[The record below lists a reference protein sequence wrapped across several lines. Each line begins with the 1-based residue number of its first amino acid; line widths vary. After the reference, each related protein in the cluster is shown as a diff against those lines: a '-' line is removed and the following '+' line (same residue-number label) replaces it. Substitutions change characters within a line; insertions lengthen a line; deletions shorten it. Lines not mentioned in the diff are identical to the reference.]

1 MKKKFMV
8 LLALLFSVWLT
19 STNNANAQID
29 PSVFACLEQMP
40 EFDNPQDTYDWIVAN
55 CPDAAAYIDFPG
67 NGNGW
72 GPGGNPNGGWD
83 DDDWGDDWEEP
94 TVDEVLAQLADSPFA
109 DCLTDAPEFLSIE
122 EIFAYLEANCDA
134 FVDFPGNGW
143 GPGGN
148 PNGGWDDD
156 DWGDDLDSL
165 TVEQVLAELADSP
178 FADCLTDAPEF
189 ASVEEIFMYLEANC
203 DAFGGGWE
211 EPTVE
216 EVLAQLADSP
226 FADCLTDAPEFLSVE
241 EIFMY
246 LEANC
251 DAFGGGWEEPTV
263 DEVLAQL
270 ADSPFADCLT
280 DAPEFAS
287 VEEIFMYLEANCDAF
302 GGGWEEPTVEE
313 VLAQLADSP
322 FADCLTDAPE
332 FLSIEE
338 IFAYLEANCDMFVDF
353 PGNGNGWGPGG
364 NPNGGWDDDDW
375 GDDLDSLTVEQVLA
389 ELANSPFADCL
400 TDAPEFLS
408 VEEIFMY
415 LEANCDMFV
424 DFPGNGGGPG
434 NNGNGPGN
442 GGGPGNNGNG
452 PGNNNG
458 GGPDNWNNWGVE
470 DELEWLGQYFDECL
484 TDAPDFST
492 IEEIYAYLEA
502 NCEAFNNDYEI
513 EIPECLTDLTE
524 ELSLQEFLNYLS
536 ANCAD
541 ELGFTIPE
549 CLVDAPTF
557 DNDEDFL
564 NWLAENCSD
573 DGGIIEGLE
582 TGDVAIAR
590 WYNQSSTTDVSTGIS
605 SFETINFSVSPNPAT
620 SNVLLQA
627 DEAFVNVAVLDI
639 SGRAI
644 LQQNCNTNNLQLDI
658 EGLSSGLYLVRAQME
673 NGKLLSEKLFVK

>member
-134 FVDFPGNGW
+134 FVDFP
-143 GPGGN
+143 
-148 PNGGWDDD
+148 
-156 DWGDDLDSL
+156 
-165 TVEQVLAELADSP
+165 
-178 FADCLTDAPEF
+178 
-189 ASVEEIFMYLEANC
+189 
-203 DAFGGGWE
+203 
-211 EPTVE
+211 
-216 EVLAQLADSP
+216 
-226 FADCLTDAPEFLSVE
+226 
-241 EIFMY
+241 
-246 LEANC
+246 
-251 DAFGGGWEEPTV
+251 
-263 DEVLAQL
+263 
-270 ADSPFADCLT
+270 
-280 DAPEFAS
+280 
-287 VEEIFMYLEANCDAF
+287 
-302 GGGWEEPTVEE
+302 
-313 VLAQLADSP
+313 
-322 FADCLTDAPE
+322 
-332 FLSIEE
+332 
-338 IFAYLEANCDMFVDF
+338 
-353 PGNGNGWGPGG
+353 GNGWGPGG